1 MTVSDMIV
9 AESKEARQKN
19 IILCQEAAKDPSKS
33 HNKWL
38 ISKVNNYIERF
49 AFEDE
54 CTAEDILSKIQE
66 DRLFAASFAKDPG
79 KQQIHEKIQLRELKK
94 QLKEYSV
101 EKQVSKGP
109 NAVYIVD
116 GKIFKGKPSNT
127 TKQKSIDA
135 IIDGYYCSLKFTH
148 EGGGGQDN
156 QKNDII
162 SFLENAGDIKVAAIT
177 DGNYYK
183 NPEIKEQLDNYSSK
197 NIFVGTRDDFI
208 EKISTG
214 AI

>member
-19 IILCQEAAKDPSKS
+19 ILMCQEAAQGKVD
-33 HNKWL
+33 NRWL
-38 ISKVNNYIERF
+38 ISKVNNHIERF

-54 CTAEDILSKIQE
+54 CTVEDILSKIQE
-66 DRLFAASFAKDPG
+66 DRFYAATFAKDPG
-79 KQQIHEKIQLRELKK
+79 RQKIHEKIQLRELEK

-101 EKQVSKGP
+101 KALPSQGA
-109 NAVYIVD
+109 NAFYIVN
-116 GKIFKGKPSNT
+116 GKISQGKPKDKT
-127 TKQKSIDA
+127 TQKSIDA
-135 IIDGYYCSLKFTH
+135 LIAGYYCSLKFTN
-148 EGGGGQDN
+148 ETGGSQDN

-183 NPEIKEQLDNYSSK
+183 NPEIKEQLNKYSSK
-197 NIFVGTRDDFI
+197 NIFVGTSDDFI

-214 AI
+214 TI